1 MVNSV
6 NLPRAGLVFT
16 GALVLSLLPQFG
28 HCGEPS
34 TFIDLTVANTGFSFS
49 DDAAWGW
56 WNPSKYDRWEASE
69 EEDFGLA
76 EGRLEVS
83 GNTYIFVL
91 GFELYPTIEA
101 VGESVDPGGGNST
114 YQQISSDIEVFD
126 LGFGQKFGSSRSFYV
141 TPWLGLTHFRID
153 EKRALAEV
161 PEDSVEDTAKSRLW
175 GIAVGAEAGLP
186 VSQSWTVTGRLVAR
200 WARGDRDT
208 VIHLTG
214 PPDALQTADVDL
226 SDNVS
231 RGMWGID
238 LGAQWTSSD
247 SFHLEGGWRYRDWQY
262 SDGPG
267 SFSGPYVRCSIGF

>member
-1 MVNSV
+1 MVFSG
-6 NLPRAGLVFT
+6 NLTRAGLVFAC
-16 GALVLSLLPQFG
+16 ALVLSLLPQSAN
-28 HCGEPS
+28 CREPS

-49 DDAAWGW
+49 DDADWGW

-69 EEDFGLA
+69 EKDFGLA
-76 EGRLEVS
+76 EGRVEVT
-83 GNTYIFVL
+83 GKAYIFVL
-91 GFELYPTIEA
+91 GFELYPTLEA
-101 VGESVDPGGGNST
+101 VGESVDPGGGDST

-126 LGFGQKFGSSRSFYV
+126 LGYGQKFVWRRGYYV
-141 TPWLGLTHFRID
+141 KPWLGLTHFRID

-161 PEDSVEDTAKSRLW
+161 PEDSAEDTAKSRLW

-186 VSQSWTVTGRLVAR
+186 VSQSWTISGRLVVR
-200 WARGDRDT
+200 WATGDRDA

-214 PPDALQTADVDL
+214 PSDAPQTADVDL

-231 RGMWGID
+231 RAMWGMD
-238 LGAQWTSSD
+238 LGAQWKSSD

-262 SDGPG
+262 SGGPG